1 MGFDQFLGN
10 QRIVSAIRN
19 MLGRDRVPG
28 ALLFTGPRG
37 TGKFTLARMFAQA
50 ANCERLRDDFCGE
63 CNTCQR
69 IAGLADIEGMVA
81 RGLAE
86 RGESADAATVD
97 RIPLILQTHQDVWA
111 IVPDPVRLRTPVARP
126 LIRAGQL
133 RAIQRAGNF
142 MPQARRR
149 IFLIDGADTI
159 RWAEA
164 DILLKALEE
173 APPTTTFVLVATRP
187 DAMPSTIRSRCI
199 AFHFAPV
206 PQDGVARL
214 LKDRRGL
221 SRADAEIIAQLSEG
235 SPGIAL
241 DIDLAQSRQLR
252 GDALAFLSK
261 AGQGRNF
268 AAVFAASAQLV
279 KNEQGSFENKLEVF
293 YSLLTDLLAILLA
306 PKNGPLRNP
315 DLRPGLE
322 ELGKKLNAGWVL
334 RAVEDLD
341 RLESGLHRNI
351 GRQLGLDAWA
361 VTLASAAGREE

>member
-1 MGFDQFLGN
+1 MGFDQYLGN

-19 MLGRDRVPG
+19 MLRNDRVPS
-28 ALLFTGPRG
+28 AILFTGPRG

-50 ANCERLRDDFCGE
+50 ANCERSHDDFCGE
-63 CNTCQR
+63 CDTCQR
-69 IAGLADIEGMVA
+69 IATFADLDAMVS

-86 RGESADAATVD
+86 RGESADAATVE
-97 RIPLILQTHQDVWA
+97 RTPLILQAHQDVWA

-149 IFLIDGADTI
+149 VFLIDGADTV

-173 APPTTTFVLVATRP
+173 APPTTTMVLVATRP

-199 AFHFAPV
+199 SFHFAPV
-206 PQDGVARL
+206 PHADVELL
-214 LKDRRGL
+214 LKE
-221 SRADAEIIAQLSEG
+221 RADITPKDAKIIAQLSAG

-241 DIDLAQSRQLR
+241 AIDLEQSRQLR
-252 GDALAFLSK
+252 ANALAFLSK
-261 AGQGRNF
+261 AIQGQKF
-268 AAVFAASAQLV
+268 APVFSASAQMV
-279 KNEQGSFENKLEVF
+279 KNEETSFENKLEVF
-293 YSLLTDLLAILLA
+293 YSLLTDLLAIVLSS
-306 PKNGPLRNP
+306 KSGPLRNP

-322 ELGKKLNAGWVL
+322 ELGKRLNVGWIQ
-334 RAVEDLD
+334 RATAELD
-341 RLESGLHRNI
+341 RLESGLRRNV

-361 VTLASAAGREE
+361 VTLASTNVREE

>member
-19 MLGRDRVPG
+19 MLGRERVPG

-50 ANCERLRDDFCGE
+50 ANCERLHDDFCAE
-63 CNTCQR
+63 CDPCRR
-69 IAGLADIEGMVA
+69 IAAFADLDGMVA

-86 RGESADAATVD
+86 RGENADAATVE
-97 RIPLILQTHQDVWA
+97 RTPLILQAHQDVWA

-133 RAIQRAGNF
+133 RAIHCAGNF

-149 IFLIDGADTI
+149 VFLIDGADSI

-164 DILLKALEE
+164 DMLLKALEE
-173 APPTTTFVLVATRP
+173 APPTTTFVLVAARP

-199 AFHFAPV
+199 GFHFAPV
-206 PQDGVARL
+206 LPAEMARL
-214 LKDRRGL
+214 LKDRTDI
-221 SRADAEIIAQLSEG
+221 SSADAKVIAQLSEG

-241 DIDLAQSRQLR
+241 AIDLAQSRQLR
-252 GDALAFLSK
+252 GDALVFLSK
-261 AGQGRNF
+261 AAEGRNF
-268 AAVFAASAQLV
+268 AGVFTASALLV
-279 KNEQGSFENKLEVF
+279 KSEQGSFENKLEVF

-306 PKNGPLRNP
+306 PKSGPLRNA
-315 DLRPGLE
+315 DLRPELE
-322 ELGKKLNAGWVL
+322 ELGKKLNAGWIL

-361 VTLASAAGREE
+361 VTLASTEGRGE